1 MGRLA
6 SKSLEAT
13 MTATMSQRIGALRG
27 LQQCASPSGR
37 FTIMALDHRQNL
49 RRALRPSDPGGVPYA
64 ELVEFKRTAVRA
76 LASAATGVLLD
87 PELGAAQCIADGSLP
102 GNVGLVVALE
112 ATGYEGLSTERRSRL
127 LDGWSAAEARGMGAS
142 AAKLLVYYHPLASNA
157 REQEGVVQHAV
168 AQCRAAGLPI
178 FVEPLTYSVFEGAA
192 LEGEGRRRAIAQTA
206 ATMARFGADILKL
219 QFPYGP
225 EVTDRGRWRDACAEL
240 TDTAGRPWVL
250 LSGENAPDAFMEM
263 AEVACRAGASGIA
276 CGRGIWTEAT
286 SLAGAERE
294 AFFNGVARNRLLRLR
309 DIVESHARPWTDA
322 YPRLEGDLEGWYL
335 S

>member
-1 MGRLA
+1 
-6 SKSLEAT
+6 
-13 MTATMSQRIGALRG
+13 MTAAMSQWIGALRG

-49 RRALRPSDPGGVPYA
+49 RKALRPSDPGSVTYA

-112 ATGYEGLSTERRSRL
+112 ATGYEGPSTARRSRL
-127 LDGWSAAEARGMGAS
+127 LEGWTAAKARGIGAS
-142 AAKLLVYYHPLASNA
+142 AAKLLVYYHPLAPNA
-157 REQEGVVQHAV
+157 GEQEGLVQQAV

-178 FVEPLTYSVFEGAA
+178 FVEPLTFSVVAGAP
-192 LEGEGRRRAIAQTA
+192 LEGEDRRRTIVQTA

-225 EVTDRGRWRDACAEL
+225 EVTDRGRWREACAEL
-240 TDTAGRPWVL
+240 TETAGRPWVL

-263 AEVACRAGASGIA
+263 TEVACRAGASGIA

-286 SLAGAERE
+286 ALVGAERE
-294 AFFNGVARNRLLRLR
+294 AFFKGVAHDRLLRLR
-309 DIVESHARPWTDA
+309 EIVESCARPWTEACPPLDSN
-322 YPRLEGDLEGWYL
+322 LEGWYR